1 MSNYSSSSSPSP
13 STLSPSTENI
23 DYTKPLS
30 QQPEPYNLPIIGKE
44 YIYNS
49 YHYGKTDLGKFLY
62 YNIGPDENAE
72 KNPTSYTLNMLFE
85 NSVIPK
91 TYDFKTQDTTPIKSQ
106 DITPKITDF
115 FDKAK
120 QEDPR
125 LSFSSKIFLSEKK
138 SSNLLSIIPAYD
150 AAIIKFKEIGKV
162 YGSKGY
168 GAYGGGLSRKTNR
181 KNKKNSKS
189 KKTKSNR
196 NKK

>member
-1 MSNYSSSSSPSP
+1 MSNSNSNSSP

-44 YIYNS
+44 YIYNR
-49 YHYGKTDLGKFLY
+49 YHYGNTDLGKFLY
-62 YNIGPDENAE
+62 YNIGPDENATR
-72 KNPTSYTLNMLFE
+72 NPTSYTLNMLFE

-91 TYDFKTQDTTPIKSQ
+91 TYDFISQ

-120 QEDPR
+120 KEDPQ
-125 LSFSSKIFLSEKK
+125 LSFLSRIFLSEKI
-138 SSNLLSIIPAYD
+138 NPDYD
-150 AAIIKFKEIGKV
+150 AMINNFKDEGKV

-168 GAYGGGLSRKTNR
+168 GANGGGLSRKTNR

>member
-1 MSNYSSSSSPSP
+1 MSNYSSSSNI
-13 STLSPSTENI
+13 TLSPSTENI

-44 YIYNS
+44 YIYN
-49 YHYGKTDLGKFLY
+49 GNANGRTDIGKFLY

-91 TYDFKTQDTTPIKSQ
+91 TYDFKSQ
-106 DITPKITDF
+106 DITPKIKDF
-115 FDKAK
+115 FDKDK
-120 QEDPR
+120 QEYPR
-125 LSFSSKIFLSEKK
+125 ISFLSRLFLSEKI
-138 SSNLLSIIPAYD
+138 NPIYD
-150 AAIIKFKEIGKV
+150 AMITNFKEIGKV

-168 GAYGGGLSRKTNR
+168 GANGGGLSRKTNR

>member
-1 MSNYSSSSSPSP
+1 MSNSSTSI
-13 STLSPSTENI
+13 TLSPSTENI

-49 YHYGKTDLGKFLY
+49 NVNGKTDLGKFLY
-62 YNIGPDENAE
+62 YNIGPDDNAE

-91 TYDFKTQDTTPIKSQ
+91 TYDFKSQ

-125 LSFSSKIFLSEKK
+125 ISFLSRIFLSEMKK
-138 SSNLLSIIPAYD
+138 VYD
-150 AAIIKFKEIGKV
+150 AMIINFKEIGKV

-168 GAYGGGLSRKTNR
+168 GANGGGLSRKTNR

>member
-1 MSNYSSSSSPSP
+1 MSKSNSNSSP

-23 DYTKPLS
+23 DYIKPLS

-44 YIYNS
+44 YIYNR
-49 YHYGKTDLGKFLY
+49 YHYGNTDLGKFLY

-72 KNPTSYTLNMLFE
+72 RNPTSYTLNMLFE

-91 TYDFKTQDTTPIKSQ
+91 TYDFQSQ
-106 DITPKITDF
+106 DITPQITDF
-115 FDKAK
+115 FKKAK
-120 QEDPR
+120 EENGS
-125 LSFSSKIFLSEKK
+125 LFSQLFLSEKK
-138 SSNLLSIIPAYD
+138 SSNLLSINPVYD
-150 AAIIKFKEIGKV
+150 AMITNFKDLGKV

-168 GAYGGGLSRKTNR
+168 GANGGGLSRKTNR